1 MELNG
6 REFGLPAGRPAT
18 HSHIC
23 AFFNSADEEQRV
35 VEPFLREGL
44 ASGAKS
50 IYIIDPGVRELRL
63 NRLREARID
72 VDGFM
77 AAGQLDIIPWDEAYL
92 RDGQFD
98 QFAML
103 SWADNLLREYDA
115 RYSRTR
121 AVAHMEWA
129 LLGSPGVEDLLQYEA
144 RVNHMLRGHSASVI
158 CAYDASRFPASVA
171 MDVMRTHPQV
181 IIGGV
186 LQENPFFVPPDE
198 LLSEI
203 REARSRRVPERATRE
218 TVISPG

>member
-1 MELNG
+1 
-6 REFGLPAGRPAT
+6 
-18 HSHIC
+18 
-23 AFFNSADEEQRV
+23 
-35 VEPFLREGL
+35 
-44 ASGAKS
+44 
-50 IYIIDPGVRELRL
+50 
-63 NRLREARID
+63 
-72 VDGFM
+72 
-77 AAGQLDIIPWDEAYL
+77 
-92 RDGQFD
+92 
-98 QFAML
+98 
-103 SWADNLLREYDA
+103 
-115 RYSRTR
+115 
-121 AVAHMEWA
+121 
-129 LLGSPGVEDLLQYEA
+129 VEDLLQYEA

>member
-1 MELNG
+1 
-6 REFGLPAGRPAT
+6 
-18 HSHIC
+18 
-23 AFFNSADEEQRV
+23 
-35 VEPFLREGL
+35 
-44 ASGAKS
+44 
-50 IYIIDPGVRELRL
+50 
-63 NRLREARID
+63 
-72 VDGFM
+72 M